1 MINYVKARGIR
12 ITFIL
17 SLTILLAVSVRSVF
31 AVDRVYRSLLDS
43 TIPFYHTYNLTAL
56 HPVGAKSAPASGQT
70 GPHKSLT
77 VDECIEIALEKS
89 PDHNISRQALRA
101 TTGDLFA
108 AWGLFTPNIIA
119 TYGLSQSNQFRITE
133 TPQGDKNTFGLIS
146 KTSYGTVG
154 LSLILFNGGEKYFT
168 LRNAYYLRKGRRS
181 KLRGSELIVVNDVR
195 SAYFNVLRQEKLLGA
210 AREQAEQL
218 SEQLRRADKR
228 FSVGEVTK
236 LDVLQAQID
245 LQNQELLIL
254 EYENLLATSRMELDQ
269 VVGGGL
275 SEDFSLADEFGIREY
290 SFDIEK
296 LVAEALEKH
305 PELESLQMEI
315 KQQNGNLWIGRLAY
329 LPVLT
334 TTLGYSR
341 NEEGL
346 LLTPNTARG
355 RNVTFNAK
363 WNIFQGF
370 TRFQL
375 NRYAQVSRD
384 SLKYESVKMRL
395 QVARDVRESYLDLL
409 RLREQNLTL
418 SESKTLAAESLRLE
432 RRRYELGI
440 SSMVEL
446 RQAQADYLQAEV
458 NYINSIFD
466 YHQALSTLSLSVG
479 RDLSLEYR

>member
-1 MINYVKARGIR
+1 MTYQVKALGIR
-12 ITFIL
+12 LFFF
-17 SLTILLAVSVRSVF
+17 SLASVF
-31 AVDRVYRSLLDS
+31 LAGAARPVFPAEFTNTGLLN
-43 TIPFYHTYNLTAL
+43 PQVQFYHTNNLTAL
-56 HPVGAKSAPASGQT
+56 HPLGAKSSPASGQT
-70 GPHKSLT
+70 GSHESLT
-77 VDECIEIALEKS
+77 VDECIEIALEQS

-133 TPQGDKNTFGLIS
+133 SPQGDRNTFGLIS

-195 SAYFNVLRQEKLLGA
+195 SAYFNVLRQEKLLEA

-254 EYENLLATSRMELDQ
+254 EYENLLATSRLELDQ

-275 SEDFSLADEFGIREY
+275 REDFSLADEFGIREY

-296 LVAEALEKH
+296 LVAEAVEKH

-329 LPVLT
+329 LPVFT

-363 WNIFQGF
+363 WNVFQGF
-370 TRFQL
+370 SRFQL

-432 RRRYELGI
+432 RRRYELGS

-458 NYINSIFD
+458 DYINSIYD